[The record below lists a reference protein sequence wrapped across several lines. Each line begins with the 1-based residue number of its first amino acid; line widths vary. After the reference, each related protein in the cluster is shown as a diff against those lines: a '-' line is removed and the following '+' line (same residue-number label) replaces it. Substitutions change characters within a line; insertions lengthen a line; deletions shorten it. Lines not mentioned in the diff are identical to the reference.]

1 MLRPPERAPS
11 CLSPIAGLAV
21 GWVVGLAVVVASLT
35 PTTARAAEP
44 AISEDEAIKHF
55 DRGMREKTDGNF
67 AAAATEFTA
76 AYDSLPVASKSRAS
90 VLIDL
95 VEARRSAFAAG
106 GRIRGKE
113 HPAAHLCAA
122 EKTLTDFIDNEE
134 AQRGRK
140 AKRSADATS
149 AIDQRNQV
157 RNLLTAAKRTAPEL
171 DCATVEYPRE
181 DVAAAAPPV
190 EPGDSSVSKP
200 PRTPRQIDKPLVIA
214 GGVLTGFGLVMVGLM
229 AGGMV
234 RGKRAEADGD
244 ALVAAMPTLPA
255 EDEALQEIASDG
267 KTGNRMAIAG
277 GVLAGLAL
285 GTGVALLVVG
295 LKGGRT
301 NKVAVAPTLSP
312 RALGLALRW
321 QF

>member
-1 MLRPPERAPS
+1 MSRPSERAPT
-11 CLSPIAGLAV
+11 CLTIVVSVAV
-21 GWVVGLAVVVASLT
+21 MVGTLT
-35 PTTARAAEP
+35 PEPARAAEP
-44 AISEDEAIKHF
+44 AISAEAEQHYNKGISERDVGH
-55 DRGMREKTDGNF
+55 F
-67 AAAATEFTA
+67 AAAAVEFEA
-76 AYDSLPVASKSRAS
+76 AYEDIPATSQYRAG
-90 VLIDL
+90 VMFEMVD
-95 VEARRSAFAAG
+95 AHRAAFSAG

-122 EKTLTDFIDNEE
+122 DKVLADFVSVTE
-134 AQRGRK
+134 ANRGRK
-140 AKRSADATS
+140 GKRSPDTNR
-149 AIDQRNQV
+149 AIELRNDLRKQI
-157 RNLLTAAKRTAPEL
+157 TAAKQTAPEL
-171 DCATVEYPRE
+171 DCVTVEYPRE
-181 DVAAAAPPV
+181 DVAAVTPPV
-190 EPGDSSVSKP
+190 EPGDETGKRS
-200 PRTPRQIDKPLVIA
+200 PRTPRKIDKPLVIA

-255 EDEALQEIASDG
+255 EAKELQDIASDG
-267 KTGNRMAIAG
+267 RTGNRMAIAG